1 MNQTKLI
8 LLVALTTL
16 GYYSV
21 VYLYWNKDF
30 DLVMGS
36 LFALMTIS
44 YAIVL
49 GCSIVM
55 ADRMTKQEDQ
65 KN

>member
-8 LLVALTTL
+8 LIVAMTTL
-16 GYYSV
+16 SYYSA

-30 DLVMGS
+30 DLFTGI
-36 LFALMTIS
+36 LFTIITIS

-49 GCSIVM
+49 GCSIVI
-55 ADRMTKQEDQ
+55 ADRITKQEDLE
-65 KN
+65 N